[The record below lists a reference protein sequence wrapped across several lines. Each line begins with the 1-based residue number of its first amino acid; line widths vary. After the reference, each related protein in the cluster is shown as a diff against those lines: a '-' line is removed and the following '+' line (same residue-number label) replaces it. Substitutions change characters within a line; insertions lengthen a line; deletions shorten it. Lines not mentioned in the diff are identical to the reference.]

1 MPRTRVFVGVSL
13 DGFIAGPNDELDWL
27 SGGNGADA
35 IVIGEI
41 RLPRTLLALAVGAAL
56 GLAGAALQGLLR
68 NPLADPGLT
77 GASQGAAL
85 GAATVFYFG
94 LLPWAGAFAPAL
106 AGLCGAAIALVL
118 MLALA
123 GSSGAG
129 MVLLAGLA
137 ISTLSGALLA
147 AVLNFAPNPYAMQE
161 LVFWLLGSVS
171 ERGLEHL
178 LLLGPALLIGF
189 GLIWG
194 QRTTRLEWAGI
205 LLGLIGIGLLNLGS
219 NLQASPLGAVLIIFA
234 AAAWSFGS
242 MWSKNLK
249 LPAGPMASAV
259 EMLAGGVA
267 LLAGSLL
274 SGERMVAAPTLAGWG
289 ALAYLILFGSIIA
302 FSSYLYLLKNVRP
315 AAATS
320 YAYVNPVVAVLLG
333 IAFAGESIGLEEGLA
348 MLVIIGAVVLI
359 GLPQWRERK
368 EEKAP
373 ADKALQQQTS

>member
-1 MPRTRVFVGVSL
+1 MPARRVPLLLIGA
-13 DGFIAGPNDELDWL
+13 FIALYLIWGSTYLAIRIGVESWPPLLMAGVRFVIAGALMYGFLRWRGAPNPSWQEWKSAAAIGFLLL
-27 SGGNGADA
+27 SCGNGG
-35 IVIGEI
+35 V
-41 RLPRTLLALAVGAAL
+41 TLAEDLGVASGVAALAV
-56 GLAGAALQGLLR
+56 
-68 NPLADPGLT
+68 
-77 GASQGAAL
+77 
-85 GAATVFYFG
+85 ATVPLF
-94 LLPWAGAFAPAL
+94 
-106 AGLCGAAIALVL
+106 
-118 MLALA
+118 
-123 GSSGAG
+123 
-129 MVLLAGLA
+129 
-137 ISTLSGALLA
+137 ALL
-147 AVLNFAPNPYAMQE
+147 
-161 LVFWLLGSVS
+161 
-171 ERGLEHL
+171 
-178 LLLGPALLIGF
+178 F

-205 LLGLIGIGLLNLGS
+205 LLGLVGIALLNLGS

-259 EMLAGGVA
+259 EMLAGGFA

-274 SGERMVAAPTLAGWG
+274 SGERMVAAPTAAGWG
-289 ALAYLILFGSIIA
+289 ALAYLIVFGSIIA

-333 IAFAGESIGLEEGLA
+333 IGFAGETIGIEEGLA

-368 EEKAP
+368 EEQVRKAEG
-373 ADKALQQQTS
+373 LQEQTN

>member
-1 MPRTRVFVGVSL
+1 MPARRVPLLLIGA
-13 DGFIAGPNDELDWL
+13 FIALYLIWGSTYLAIRIGVESWPPLLMAGIRFVVAGALMYGYLRWRGAPNPSWQEWKSAAAIGFLLL
-27 SGGNGADA
+27 SCGNGG
-35 IVIGEI
+35 V
-41 RLPRTLLALAVGAAL
+41 TLAEDLGVASGVAALAV
-56 GLAGAALQGLLR
+56 
-68 NPLADPGLT
+68 
-77 GASQGAAL
+77 
-85 GAATVFYFG
+85 ATVPLF
-94 LLPWAGAFAPAL
+94 
-106 AGLCGAAIALVL
+106 
-118 MLALA
+118 
-123 GSSGAG
+123 
-129 MVLLAGLA
+129 
-137 ISTLSGALLA
+137 ALL
-147 AVLNFAPNPYAMQE
+147 
-161 LVFWLLGSVS
+161 
-171 ERGLEHL
+171 
-178 LLLGPALLIGF
+178 F

-205 LLGLIGIGLLNLGS
+205 LLGLVGIALLNLGS

-259 EMLAGGVA
+259 EMLAGGFA

-274 SGERMVAAPTLAGWG
+274 SGERMVAAPTAAGWG
-289 ALAYLILFGSIIA
+289 ALAYLIVFGSIIA

-333 IAFAGESIGLEEGLA
+333 IGFAGETIGIEEGLA

-368 EEKAP
+368 EEQVRKAEG
-373 ADKALQQQTS
+373 LQEQTN